1 MRILKIVVLDKDTL
15 GLDIDLSPIYALGEV
30 LEYPTTAP
38 EEVAER
44 VSDAEVVIINK
55 IKLGEQ
61 NLSKAQNLKLICVA
75 ATGYDNIDRAY
86 CNERGIALCNVPGYS
101 TVSVAQI
108 AVSMALSLVNRQD
121 EYRDFVKSGKYS
133 DSGLANKLTP
143 IYHEISS
150 LKWGI
155 LGGGGIGTKVAEV
168 ASAFGSEVMV
178 FRRVRQGK
186 FPLADIDTI
195 CRECDIISVHL
206 PLSEETRG
214 MLSRERIAS
223 MKKTAIVINTARG
236 AVTDE
241 KALADAIKE
250 ERIGGLGVDVY
261 STEPFPRSHPFFE
274 IASYPN
280 VILTPHMAWG
290 SKEARAR
297 CVEEMAKNIFAFFS
311 GGVRNRIV

>member
-1 MRILKIVVLDKDTL
+1 MKILKIAVLDKDTL

-30 LEYPTTAP
+30 SEYPTTPA
-38 EEVAER
+38 ELVADR
-44 VSDAEVVIINK
+44 VADAEVVIINK

-61 NLSKAQNLKLICVA
+61 NLSEAQNLKLICAA
-75 ATGYDNIDRAY
+75 ATGYDNIDTEY
-86 CNERGIALCNVPGYS
+86 CRKRGIALANVPGYS

-108 AVSMALSLVNRQD
+108 AVSMALTLVNRQD
-121 EYRDFVKSGKYS
+121 EYREFVRSGEYS
-133 DSGLANKLTP
+133 RSGLANRLTP

-155 LGGGGIGTKVAEV
+155 LGGGGIGTKVAQV

-178 FRRVRQGK
+178 FRRKQEGK
-186 FPLADIDTI
+186 FLLSDIDTI

-206 PLSEETRG
+206 PLSSETRG
-214 MLSRERIAS
+214 ILSRERIAM
-223 MKKTAIVINTARG
+223 MKNTAIVINTARG

-250 ERIGGLGVDVY
+250 NRIGGLGVDVY
-261 STEPFPRSHPFFE
+261 STEPFSENHPFAE
-274 IASYPN
+274 IAGLPN

-297 CVEEMAKNIFAFFS
+297 CVNEIAKNTSAFFA
-311 GGVRNRIV
+311 GEIRNRIV